1 MATKKIKKAETP
13 IDKRETFMSIRKDFA
28 GSGLSVEEK
37 LRTLYE
43 LQKADSSIDKI
54 IQLRGELPS
63 EVEALEG
70 EVASLKGKAA
80 AMSELLEGY
89 TKSIAN
95 NRQNIVDADDAIAKY
110 RKQLENVTNSRE
122 FDSLNKEIENQ
133 DLLHQIAEKHIRE
146 AKELIEEKSRDLK
159 DLKDY
164 IAVRDEDL
172 AAKKEELAGIVERTA
187 TQEKKLHAERET
199 CAAKIDA
206 RTMSAYER
214 IRASVQNH
222 LAVVKVYNGD
232 SCGGCFTTI
241 IPQTLIDISSNKTL
255 IICEHCGRIVVSPD
269 IDRQQN

>member
-1 MATKKIKKAETP
+1 MATKKIKKADTP

-28 GSGLSVEEK
+28 ESGLSVEEK
-37 LRTLYE
+37 LKTLYE
-43 LQKADSSIDKI
+43 LQKADTSIDKI

-63 EVEALEG
+63 EVEAIEE
-70 EVASLKGKAA
+70 EVTALKGKAA
-80 AMSELLEGY
+80 AMAELMEGY
-89 TKSIAN
+89 TKSITD
-95 NRQNIVDADDAIAKY
+95 NRQNIIDSDNAIAKY
-110 RKQLENVTNSRE
+110 KKQLESVTNSRE

-146 AKELIEEKSRDLK
+146 AKELIEEKARDLK

-164 IAVRDEDL
+164 IAVRNEDL
-172 AAKKEELAGIVERTA
+172 QAKKEELTSIVERTA
-187 TQEKKLHAERET
+187 AEEEKLHAERKA

-255 IICEHCGRIVVSPD
+255 IICEHCGRIVVSTD
-269 IDRQQN
+269 IDQ